1 MDYDVK
7 TMDISTLY
15 PDPEEEKYKKQGIA
29 TMNALLRTALND
41 KKISHMQFNFQDKD
55 VLRDAQKHPEEYP
68 TLMVRVAGYSVY
80 FTDLHPD
87 VQNDVISRTEHTLD

>member
-68 TLMVRVAGYSVY
+68 TADGACGGLQRVFHRSA
-80 FTDLHPD
+80 P
-87 VQNDVISRTEHTLD
+87 RCAE